1 MEGSK
6 KKPSSIQADS
16 SRGPGNEARPTNS
29 KYFGP
34 SYEQRGGE
42 LGKGRRRKKR
52 PAVVRS

>member
-1 MEGSK
+1 MAGSK
-6 KKPSSIQADS
+6 KKPSSI
-16 SRGPGNEARPTNS
+16 RGPGNEARPTNS